1 MFGFE
6 TVEKLTGADKFKLV
20 MALLGA
26 ALILAGA
33 FGAGWVVNGW
43 RLDAAHAEE
52 LSEKQAI
59 ISDLTGKIVTQN
71 HAVDILAEKRANAT
85 SRRELAV
92 QLSKDVLASLK
103 NRDAAIAASQA
114 VDCDGVLREDWER
127 GK

>member
-1 MFGFE
+1 MIFE
-6 TVEKLTGADKFKLV
+6 TAEKFSGIDKVKLGI
-20 MALLGA
+20 ALLSVV
-26 ALILAGA
+26 LVLAGA

-43 RLDAAHAEE
+43 RLEAAHAVE

-92 QLSKDVLASLK
+92 QLSKDVLASLR
-103 NRDAAIAASQA
+103 NRDAAVAASQA